1 MKMTKKKNEN
11 EEKKEKKDDDS
22 LSIEGEIDEFYT
34 PKRPRK
40 KKIYENKKNNEYL
53 DLLLNFVMNDKAEL
67 NYVLSGYFAN
77 IMITLLDNYP
87 SQMIKYLYT
96 ERKDAIKKILFHSNQ
111 KAFAILSLKILNI
124 ETYLSSYKK
133 VENNVK
139 ELIVSNYSFRNELIG
154 ELIKSINLEGFC
166 DEKGEMRKGIDV
178 EGRFGF
184 IYDIINDNQTIAR
197 YLTLDGDVYS
207 HIFTILDTDLYKVD
221 NNEQDSSNNNFDN
234 KYNTYGLF
242 INLIT
247 KLLKNQVTKDI
258 KMEEFK
264 FDFINKEKK
273 DMAFYENVIIS
284 FGKMLKNNFLPK
296 KTRNIII
303 KRYCNSI

>member
-1 MKMTKKKNEN
+1 MKEDVKEKNDEKKEQVDDDKENNKDKDNEVEEINEENNIIETGKEQDNKKEEIDNNQEEEGNEELDNIIVDNENDEKKNEN

-139 ELIVSNYSFRNELIG
+139 ELIVSNYRDR
-154 ELIKSINLEGFC
+154 C
-166 DEKGEMRKGIDV
+166 R
-178 EGRFGF
+178 R
-184 IYDIINDNQTIAR
+184 
-197 YLTLDGDVYS
+197 
-207 HIFTILDTDLYKVD
+207 
-221 NNEQDSSNNNFDN
+221 
-234 KYNTYGLF
+234 
-242 INLIT
+242 
-247 KLLKNQVTKDI
+247 
-258 KMEEFK
+258 
-264 FDFINKEKK
+264 
-273 DMAFYENVIIS
+273 
-284 FGKMLKNNFLPK
+284 
-296 KTRNIII
+296 
-303 KRYCNSI
+303 